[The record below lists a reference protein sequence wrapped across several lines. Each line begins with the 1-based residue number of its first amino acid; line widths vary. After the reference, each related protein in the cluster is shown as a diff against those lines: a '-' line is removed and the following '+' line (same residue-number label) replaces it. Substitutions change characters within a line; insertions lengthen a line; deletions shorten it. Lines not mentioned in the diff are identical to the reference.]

1 MYPPCS
7 TYLVGICKISVC
19 TSILGN
25 DQKEHNLLQLCE
37 AYFNAK
43 PGGNVDP
50 RGDPHGELKNQNH
63 FTTIGID
70 KEKIIKDF
78 GLENEAALNLKVKDI
93 QEILYAERQKRPR
106 PHLDNK
112 ILTSWNGLMI
122 SGFAVSGMALHRPD
136 YIEKAVQAA
145 EFIRCV
151 LLVFNRLWNFMM

>member
-1 MYPPCS
+1 MG
-7 TYLVGICKISVC
+7 VCKISEC

-70 KEKIIKDF
+70 KDKIIKNF

-151 LLVFNRLWNFMM
+151 LVFKRLWNFMM

>member
-1 MYPPCS
+1 MG
-7 TYLVGICKISVC
+7 VCKISEC

-78 GLENEAALNLKVKDI
+78 GLENEAALNLKLIIWRV
-93 QEILYAERQKRPR
+93 EFC
-106 PHLDNK
+106 
-112 ILTSWNGLMI
+112 G
-122 SGFAVSGMALHRPD
+122 
-136 YIEKAVQAA
+136 IEV
-145 EFIRCV
+145 ELINLFIKVAQPVCWGKFLRIIP
-151 LLVFNRLWNFMM
+151 